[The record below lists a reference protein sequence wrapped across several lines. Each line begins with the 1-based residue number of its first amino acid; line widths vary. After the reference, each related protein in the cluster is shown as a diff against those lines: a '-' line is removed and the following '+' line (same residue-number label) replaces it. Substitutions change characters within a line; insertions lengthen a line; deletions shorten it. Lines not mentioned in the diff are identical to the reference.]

1 MKNII
6 YFTLLICSLSFSQQ
20 TPGNKQTTPITIVG
34 ATAHLGNGTIIKK
47 SLIIIEDGKLT
58 LVADATTSKIA
69 YKGDVINAENKHVY
83 PGFIAPNT
91 TLGLVEID
99 AVRASNDQREMGTY
113 NPHIR
118 SIIAYNTESKITE
131 TMRPNGVLQG
141 QITPRGGRISGS
153 SSIVQFDAWNWED
166 ALIKEDDA
174 IHINWPR
181 TFNRSGWWAAPGP
194 TVPNKKYTQQVTELN
209 NFFKQAKL
217 NNFKTAHLVY
227 NSMKTVFD
235 KTKKVFLHVNDEK
248 QIIDAVNFGIEQQID
263 FVLVGAYESYKT
275 IDLLKKNNVP
285 VILQRVHKTPSNDD
299 DDYDLPYK
307 LATILTDAG
316 VLVGLNTSGDMERM
330 NSRNLPFYAGTCVAH
345 GLNKEKAVQL
355 ITLNNAK
362 ILGISETT
370 GSLELGKDA
379 TLFISEGDAL
389 DMRTNKLSHAFIQGR
404 LISLETHQTELYK
417 RYTNKYKSNSK

>member
-6 YFTLLICSLSFSQQ
+6 YFTLLICALSFSQQ
-20 TPGNKQTTPITIVG
+20 TPGKKQTAPITIVG
-34 ATAHLGNGTIIKK
+34 ATAHIGNGTIIKK

-69 YKGDVINAENKHVY
+69 SKGNVINADGKHVY

-131 TMRPNGVLQG
+131 TMRPNGVLLG

-209 NFFKQAKL
+209 NFFKQAKF

-227 NSMKTVFD
+227 DSMKAVFD

-248 QIIDAVNFGIEQQID
+248 QIIDAVNFGLEQKID

-275 IDLLKKNNVP
+275 IDLLKKNNIP
-285 VILQRVHKTPSNDD
+285 VILQRVHKTPENDD